1 MATYSTGITATW
13 GGVSFAQV
21 FDLGVSLYGNVR
33 QDRAT
38 SATSQGWSDSPG
50 TITVSAYGTA
60 NMAVSEYGTRK
71 TLSLAGGGFSLTVNA
86 VCIGVDVTPQLN
98 SVTKYNFT
106 AQILE

>member
-1 MATYSTGITATW
+1 MATYSTNISATW
-13 GGVSFAQV
+13 GGVSFEEV
-21 FDLGVSLYGNVR
+21 FDLSVSLYGSVR

-50 TITVSAYGTA
+50 TITVSAYGGA
-60 NMAVSEYGTRK
+60 NMAVAQYGTRK
-71 TLSLAGGGFSLTVNA
+71 TLSLNGGGLSLTVNA

-98 SVTKYNFT
+98 GVTKYSFT